1 MRLSR
6 RTLFRQIGAGAAAGV
21 GLPSLTRAS
30 LSAHLSDPVS
40 SGARAGDS
48 VRLHLNENAYGPS
61 AKAIAAIRDGAASLA
76 GRYPDAQEEGL
87 RNKLAG
93 LHRVMPEQVIVGCG
107 SGEILRMAAL
117 AFSRSG
123 KKVILAHPTF
133 ELMAECARRAGAQV
147 VSVALRSD
155 YSHDLDSMLS
165 HADAATGLVYICN
178 PNNPTGSLTRRQDLE
193 AFLRKLP
200 LSAYVLMDEAYHHY
214 VGGSPEYSSF
224 IDRPVDDPRV
234 VVARTF
240 STIHGLAGVRIGYAI
255 AAPETARLLA
265 AERLRDDVSGVATAA
280 ASVALD
286 DLEHVQT
293 SARRNQDDRQE
304 FCNQANA
311 RMLRTIDSH
320 TNFVMLH
327 VSRPAVET
335 VEHFRKNGVLVA
347 GPFPVFDKYI
357 RVSLGT
363 RADMRE
369 FWRVWDLLP
378 VHHGMT
384 M

>member
-1 MRLSR
+1 MRISR
-6 RTLFRQIGAGAAAGV
+6 RTLLRQVGAGATAGV
-21 GLPSLTRAS
+21 GLPSLARA
-30 LSAHLSDPVS
+30 LSGHVSDPVAR
-40 SGARAGDS
+40 GPRAGGS

-61 AKAIAAIRDGAASLA
+61 AKAIAAIRDGAASVA
-76 GRYPDAQEEGL
+76 SRYPDTQEESL
-87 RNKLAG
+87 RSKLAG

-107 SGEILRMAAL
+107 SSEILRMAAI
-117 AFSRSG
+117 AFSGSG

-133 ELMAECARRAGAQV
+133 ELMAECARRAGAQII
-147 VSVALRSD
+147 SVPLRSD
-155 YSHDLDSMLS
+155 YSHDLDNALS
-165 HADAATGLVYICN
+165 HADATTGLVYICN

-193 AFLRKLP
+193 AFLRELP
-200 LSAYVLMDEAYHHY
+200 STAYVLIDEAYHHY
-214 VGGSPEYSSF
+214 VGGSPAYASF
-224 IDRPVDDPRV
+224 IDRPVDDPRI

-240 STIHGLAGVRIGYAI
+240 STIYGLAGVRIGYAI

-265 AERLRDDVSGVATAA
+265 AERLRDDVSSVATAA
-280 ASVALD
+280 AGAALD
-286 DLEHVQT
+286 DLEHVRA

-320 TNFVMLH
+320 TNFVMLN
-327 VSRPAVET
+327 VSRPAAEAVA
-335 VEHFRKNGVLVA
+335 HFKRNGVLVA

-363 RADMRE
+363 PGEMRE

-378 VHHGMT
+378 GRHGMT

>member
-1 MRLSR
+1 MRFSR
-6 RTLFRQIGAGAAAGV
+6 RTLLRQIGVGATAGV
-21 GLPSLTRAS
+21 GLPPLARA
-30 LSAHLSDPVS
+30 LSWHASDPVPPDP
-40 SGARAGDS
+40 RAGGS

-61 AKAIAAIRDGAASLA
+61 AKAIDAIRDGAASVA
-76 GRYPDAQEEGL
+76 SRYPDTQEESL
-87 RNKLAG
+87 RSKLAG
-93 LHRVMPEQVIVGCG
+93 LHRVMPQQVIIGCG
-107 SGEILRMAAL
+107 SSEILRMAAI
-117 AFSRSG
+117 AFSGSG

-133 ELMAECARRAGAQV
+133 ELMAESARRAGAQII
-147 VSVALRSD
+147 SVPLRSD
-155 YSHDLDSMLS
+155 YSHDLDNALS
-165 HADAATGLVYICN
+165 HADATTGLVYICN

-193 AFLRKLP
+193 AFLRELP
-200 LSAYVLMDEAYHHY
+200 STAYVLMDEAYHHY
-214 VGGSPEYSSF
+214 VGGSPEYASF
-224 IDRPVDDPRV
+224 IDRPVDDPRI

-240 STIHGLAGVRIGYAI
+240 STIYGLAGVRIGYAI

-265 AERLRDDVSGVATAA
+265 AERLRDDVSSVATVA
-280 ASVALD
+280 ASAALD
-286 DLEHVQT
+286 GVEHVRA

-320 TNFVMLH
+320 TNFVMLN
-327 VSRPAVET
+327 VSRPAAEAVA
-335 VEHFRKNGVLVA
+335 HFKRNGVLVA

-363 RADMRE
+363 PGEMRE

-378 VHHGMT
+378 ARHGMT